1 MLRVLFAESG
11 ETEDGDSDWIEV
23 TASSGV
29 ISARELDITSRLTT
43 AKHTRDDASERFTAD
58 NLDVMKTER
67 RKSYPAC
74 DASSS
79 VS

>member
-1 MLRVLFAESG
+1 VLCVLFAESG
-11 ETEDGDSDWIEV
+11 EAEDGDSDWIEV

-29 ISARELDITSRLTT
+29 IISQHGSLHTT
-43 AKHTRDDASERFTAD
+43 AKHTRDDVSERFTAD

-67 RKSYPAC
+67 RKTYPAC